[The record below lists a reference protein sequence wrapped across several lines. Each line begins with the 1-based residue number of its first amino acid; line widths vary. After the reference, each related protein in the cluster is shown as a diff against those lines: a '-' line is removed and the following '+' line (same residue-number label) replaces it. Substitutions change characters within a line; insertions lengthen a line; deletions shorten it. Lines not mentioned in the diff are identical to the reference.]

1 MKEEEIWQS
10 MLMLLSFYRFLC
22 SNISSISDMTM
33 ALILHNLVKQ
43 HLNSFRIQILVVG
56 EGGHLDIVVTG
67 LM

>member
-1 MKEEEIWQS
+1 
-10 MLMLLSFYRFLC
+10 
-22 SNISSISDMTM
+22 MTM